1 MALDPSF
8 LGLAERFMA
17 FVYRETGFPI
27 IVCDHNGVIVRAIDR
42 NRIGD
47 THAGAQRILARE
59 VEEAAVTPEEAARN
73 PMVKEGYSCPIEI
86 EGRRVATFGITGKL
100 ALAKPLARVAAMVL
114 ASWLREHQQQESMH
128 RTAETVFSNVDALKA
143 KIAHVTQSFND
154 LASKMGGAAGLAADK
169 LAVID
174 KVLGTIHRISQQSHI
189 LSLNASVEAARAGE
203 HGNAFSVVADEM
215 KALAA
220 GARTQAAGMQSELD
234 EIKSALGSVSEAVE
248 KSSALFSEHQRIM
261 EEITDL
267 FADLQGT
274 IERLAATCRG
284 MG

>member
-8 LGLAERFMA
+8 LGLAERFMN

-27 IVCDHNGVIVRAIDR
+27 IVCDENGVIVRAIDR

-47 THAGAQRILARE
+47 THAGAERILARE
-59 VEEAAVTPEEAARN
+59 VDEAAVTPEEAAQN

-86 EGRRVATFGITGKL
+86 DGRRIATFGITGKL

-114 ASWLREHQQQESMH
+114 ASWLREQRQQASMH
-128 RTAETVFSNVDALKA
+128 RTAESVFSNVDALKA
-143 KIAHVTQSFND
+143 KISNVTRGFD
-154 LASKMGGAAGLAADK
+154 DWVAKMGDAAGLAADK
-169 LAVID
+169 LAVVD

-203 HGNAFSVVADEM
+203 HGKTFSVVADEM
-215 KALAA
+215 KELAA
-220 GARTQAAGMQSELD
+220 GAQTQAAGIQSELN
-234 EIKSALGSVSEAVE
+234 EIKSALGSVNEALE
-248 KSSALFSEHQRIM
+248 KSSALFSEHHRMM

-267 FADLQGT
+267 VGDLQGT
-274 IERLAATCRG
+274 MERLEETCGG